1 MLLGWARRYDLA
13 AAAQRQA
20 ANEGGGKGDEGG
32 EGGYLGAAL
41 GGYTLGCLLL
51 EIAPPELARAA
62 LLFLVPSALTALLAR
77 LAVKRELARAFGLDP
92 GASM

>member
-1 MLLGWARRYDLA
+1 MTW
-13 AAAQRQA
+13 
-20 ANEGGGKGDEGG
+20 
-32 EGGYLGAAL
+32 YLGAAL

-77 LAVKRELARAFGLDP
+77 LAVKRELARAFGLDL
-92 GASM
+92 GAST